1 MSKDLELV
9 VSKEFEGVTLDC
21 YVEPEQTD
29 KSNFWATRTQ
39 IGQLLGY
46 ENPRDAIKDI
56 HERHRERLDK
66 FSTQRKLRL
75 HEENRVVTREVIMYD
90 FKGLL
95 EICRYSQQPNANA
108 VIDVLWDIA
117 DEIRRTGSYSK
128 KPRINSEE
136 LEISRRDL
144 DIRGAQ
150 ILQSL
155 LDNNTFPCT
164 PETKTVF
171 SHEIFKLVTG
181 HECLTMLPESTEKW
195 YRAGEI
201 GEILGISANKVGRIA
216 KEYGIQPEQGTS
228 NKYGRWIFSKS
239 RNSNHECSTCIYNSL
254 ALEWFKDFAGM

>member
-1 MSKDLELV
+1 MDNELQVFNYKDAEVRTLACNGEIWFVAKDVCDVLGLADV
-9 VSKEFEGVTLDC
+9 TSALRTLDEDEKLVRKISGAGQIREMSTISESGL
-21 YVEPEQTD
+21 YALIFRSSKPEAKQF
-29 KSNFWATRTQ
+29 SRWVRSEVLPQ
-39 IGQLLGY
+39 IRQ
-46 ENPRDAIKDI
+46 
-56 HERHRERLDK
+56 
-66 FSTQRKLRL
+66 
-75 HEENRVVTREVIMYD
+75 
-90 FKGLL
+90 
-95 EICRYSQQPNANA
+95 
-108 VIDVLWDIA
+108 
-117 DEIRRTGSYSK
+117 TGSYNK
-128 KPRINSEE
+128 KPRISSEE

-164 PETKTVF
+164 PETRTVF

-228 NKYGRWIFSKS
+228 NKYARWIFSKS
-239 RNSNHECSTCIYNSL
+239 RSSNHECSTCIYNSL